1 MRKLQRISDSE
12 KQIMEII
19 WAAGHPVTTREIIN
33 NLPKDKLWKQST
45 VITFLSRLV
54 EKGIIKATR
63 ISKAYH
69 YETCLMD
76 QEYRNFETKQF
87 IKDVHKGSVF
97 GLVSALCDSGDLT
110 KEDIED
116 LLKGLKDR

>member
-12 KQIMEII
+12 KQIMKII
-19 WAAGHPVTTREIIN
+19 WASGHPVTTREVMN

-54 EKGIIKATR
+54 EKGLLKATR

-69 YETCLMD
+69 YEPCLME
-76 QEYRNFETKQF
+76 QEYRNFEVKQF
-87 IKDVHKGSVF
+87 IKEVHKGSVF